1 MNDNSFL
8 SSSTVNLYKRNIEIL
23 EEKIK
28 VLEKDSNEKGKRIK
42 ELIERIALM
51 EKENEYLK
59 TGTTAES
66 ENCDMR
72 KVIEE
77 LRKENEIINEDNNIL
92 IEKIKEYEEERIMSR
107 KDNYSEEVVFNYD
120 NVLNEYTVMI
130 QNEIKIIAKYIDV
143 YFSCDDISK
152 IPDIYSI
159 TNFPRDSILNFDI
172 LKNAILSA
180 MKRAYQERI
189 NYNNSNKELKNEIEN
204 LKKVID
210 NKIKETA
217 SLKATMGELKEDN
230 LALNK
235 ELERI
240 LFELENKKNSELQ
253 MMLSYKDIEDNN
265 NKYFDTLTNVINV
278 ELENILQNDELRSYA
293 VIINAHNENNQNS
306 KFIFEDALDR
316 MITVNMALVDDIK
329 RLIGKNKEEINNL
342 HEELMNYEND
352 IDNAKNENS
361 ILLSQV
367 NSLDRS
373 INNFK
378 MDDNISN
385 HTQ

>member
-172 LKNAILSA
+172 LKNSILSA
-180 MKRAYQERI
+180 MKQAYQQRI

-316 MITVNMALVDDIK
+316 MLTVNMALVDDIK
-329 RLIGKNKEEINNL
+329 RLIRKKKEEINNL

>member
-107 KDNYSEEVVFNYD
+107 KDNYSEEIIFNYD

-172 LKNAILSA
+172 LKNSILSA
-180 MKRAYQERI
+180 MKQAYQQRI

-316 MITVNMALVDDIK
+316 MLTVNMALVDDIK

>member
-92 IEKIKEYEEERIMSR
+92 IEKIKEYEEERMISR

-152 IPDIYSI
+152 IPDLYSI

-172 LKNAILSA
+172 LKNSILSA
-180 MKRAYQERI
+180 MKQAYQQRI

-329 RLIGKNKEEINNL
+329 RLIGKKKEEINNL

-373 INNFK
+373 INNYK

>member
-1 MNDNSFL
+1 
-8 SSSTVNLYKRNIEIL
+8 
-23 EEKIK
+23 
-28 VLEKDSNEKGKRIK
+28 
-42 ELIERIALM
+42 
-51 EKENEYLK
+51 
-59 TGTTAES
+59 
-66 ENCDMR
+66 
-72 KVIEE
+72 
-77 LRKENEIINEDNNIL
+77 
-92 IEKIKEYEEERIMSR
+92 
-107 KDNYSEEVVFNYD
+107 
-120 NVLNEYTVMI
+120 MI

-159 TNFPRDSILNFDI
+159 TNFPSDPILNFDI
-172 LKNAILSA
+172 LKNSIFSA
-180 MKRAYQERI
+180 MKRAYQQRL
-189 NYNNSNKELKNEIEN
+189 SFTDTNKELKNEIEN
-204 LKKVID
+204 LQKVID
-210 NKIKETA
+210 NKVRETA

-240 LFELENKKNSELQ
+240 LFELDNNKNSELQ

-265 NKYFDTLTNVINV
+265 NKYYDSLAKVING
-278 ELENILQNDELRSYA
+278 ELENILMNDELKSYA
-293 VIINAHNENNQNS
+293 VIINTHNENINNS

-316 MITVNMALVDDIK
+316 MFTVNMALVDDIK
-329 RLIGKNKEEINNL
+329 RLIGKKKEEINNL
-342 HEELMNYEND
+342 HEELMNFEND
-352 IDNAKNENS
+352 IENAKNENS

-378 MDDNISN
+378 IDDNISN

>member
-23 EEKIK
+23 EEKLK
-28 VLEKDSNEKGKRIK
+28 VMEKDSNEKRKRIK

-59 TGTTAES
+59 TATTAES

-72 KVIEE
+72 KVIDE
-77 LRKENEIINEDNNIL
+77 LRKEYKIINEDNNIL
-92 IEKIKEYEEERIMSR
+92 IEKIKEYEMERMMSR
-107 KDNYSEEVVFNYD
+107 KENFNEENIFNYD
-120 NVLNEYTVMI
+120 NVLTEYTVMI

-159 TNFPRDSILNFDI
+159 TNFPSDPILNFDI
-172 LKNAILSA
+172 LKNSIFSA
-180 MKRAYQERI
+180 MKRAYQQRL
-189 NYNNSNKELKNEIEN
+189 SFTDTNKELKNEIEN
-204 LKKVID
+204 LQKVID
-210 NKIKETA
+210 NKVRETA

-265 NKYFDTLTNVINV
+265 NKYYDSLAKVING
-278 ELENILQNDELRSYA
+278 ELENILMNDELKSYA
-293 VIINAHNENNQNS
+293 VIINTHNENINNS

-316 MITVNMALVDDIK
+316 MLTVNMALVDDIK
-329 RLIGKNKEEINNL
+329 RLIGKKKEEINNL
-342 HEELMNYEND
+342 HEELMNFEND
-352 IDNAKNENS
+352 IENAKNENS

-367 NSLDRS
+367 NSLDLS

-378 MDDNISN
+378 IDDNISN

>member
-316 MITVNMALVDDIK
+316 MLTVNMALVDDIK
-329 RLIGKNKEEINNL
+329 RLIRKKKEEINNL

>member
-107 KDNYSEEVVFNYD
+107 KDNYSEEIIFNYD

-172 LKNAILSA
+172 LKNSILSA
-180 MKRAYQERI
+180 MKQAYQQRI

-329 RLIGKNKEEINNL
+329 RLIGKKKEEINNL

>member
-92 IEKIKEYEEERIMSR
+92 IEKIKQYEEERILSR
-107 KDNYSEEVVFNYD
+107 KDNYNEEIIFNYD

-152 IPDIYSI
+152 IPDIYWI

-172 LKNAILSA
+172 LKNSILSA
-180 MKRAYQERI
+180 MKRAYQQRI

-217 SLKATMGELKEDN
+217 SLKSTMGELKEDN

-240 LFELENKKNSELQ
+240 LFELENKKKSELQ
-253 MMLSYKDIEDNN
+253 MMLSYKDIEDNH

-316 MITVNMALVDDIK
+316 MFTVNMALVDDIK
-329 RLIGKNKEEINNL
+329 RLIGKKKEEINNL

-367 NSLDRS
+367 NSLERS

>member
-92 IEKIKEYEEERIMSR
+92 IEKIKEYEEERMISR

-172 LKNAILSA
+172 LKNSILSA
-180 MKRAYQERI
+180 MKQAYQQRI

-329 RLIGKNKEEINNL
+329 RLIGKKKEEINNL

-373 INNFK
+373 INNYK

>member
-92 IEKIKEYEEERIMSR
+92 IEKIKEYEEERMMSR
-107 KDNYSEEVVFNYD
+107 KDNYNEEIIFNYD

-172 LKNAILSA
+172 LKNSILSA
-180 MKRAYQERI
+180 MKQTYQQRI

-265 NKYFDTLTNVINV
+265 NKYFDSLTNVINV
-278 ELENILQNDELRSYA
+278 ELENILQNDELKSYA

-316 MITVNMALVDDIK
+316 MITVNMTLVDDIK
-329 RLIGKNKEEINNL
+329 RLIGKKREEINNL

-373 INNFK
+373 INNYK

>member
-107 KDNYSEEVVFNYD
+107 KDNYSEEIIFNYD

-172 LKNAILSA
+172 LKNSILSA
-180 MKRAYQERI
+180 MKQAYQQRI

-316 MITVNMALVDDIK
+316 MLTVNMALVDDIK
-329 RLIGKNKEEINNL
+329 RLIRKKKEEINNL